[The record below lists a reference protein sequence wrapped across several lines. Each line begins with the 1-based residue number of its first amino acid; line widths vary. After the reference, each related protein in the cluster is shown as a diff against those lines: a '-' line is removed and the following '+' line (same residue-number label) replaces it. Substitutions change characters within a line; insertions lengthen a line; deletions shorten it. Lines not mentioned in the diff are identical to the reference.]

1 MRKIGAQWL
10 AAMLLI
16 LMANLSF
23 AQEIDE
29 KIINELVQKE
39 LERLLNSEEF
49 DAAIEKG
56 IERFIVKQRQ
66 VEQAAQRQQQLDRIK
81 DLRPVSV
88 DRDHILGN
96 VSAPVTLVEYSDFE
110 CPFCKRFHP
119 TVAQL
124 LTNNPDNVRWVY
136 RHFPLGFHNPGAQ
149 KQAEASECV
158 AELGGNE
165 AFWKFTDVIY
175 EKTES
180 NGNGFPLDNLQP
192 LAEELGVDGSAFS
205 ECMESGQMVERV
217 QMDIDNGVAIGVSGT
232 PMAVLLNN
240 NGEARMIAGA
250 QPLAELQRIVDDL
263 TRNSDS
269 Q

>member
-1 MRKIGAQWL
+1 MNSKGIQWVAGLSIGLVAS
-10 AAMLLI
+10 
-16 LMANLSF
+16 LSF

-29 KIINELVQKE
+29 KIINELVQQE

-56 IERFIVKQRQ
+56 IERFILKQRQ
-66 VEQAAQRQQQLDRIK
+66 VEQTAQRQQQLERIK

-88 DRDHILGN
+88 ERDHILGN
-96 VSAPVTLVEYSDFE
+96 VNAPVTLVEYSDFE

-124 LTNNPDNVRWVY
+124 LTNNPDKVRWVY
-136 RHFPLGFHNPGAQ
+136 RHFPLSFHNPGAQ

-165 AFWKFTDVIY
+165 AFWQFTDLIY
-175 EKTES
+175 DRTKS
-180 NGNGFPLDNLQP
+180 NGKGFPLDQLQP
-192 LAEELGVDGSAFS
+192 LGEEIGIDGEAFS
-205 ECMESGQMVERV
+205 ECMNSERMQARV
-217 QMDIDNGVAIGVSGT
+217 QQDIDNGIAIGVSGT

-240 NGEARMIAGA
+240 YSEAQVIAGA
-250 QPLAELQRIVDDL
+250 QPLEALQRIVDDL